1 MTDKKLTLKQAKFL
15 DVYFETGNGTEA
27 AMQAYDCKDRMSAR
41 NVANENLAKLGNIV
55 RLMMEER
62 GLTLPLLIDTVKGA
76 TEAKKLDDLSG
87 EKVPDHLTR
96 LKAVQVAGKWLGL
109 EKERDYNTAVQVNI
123 GEMGVKIST
132 YDSNRITSEP
142 EASI

>member
-27 AMQAYDCKDRMSAR
+27 AMQAYDCDRITAR
-41 NVANENLAKLGNIV
+41 SISTENLAKPYLKEIV

-62 GLTLPLLIDTVKGA
+62 GLTLPLLIDTVKNA
-76 TEAKKLDDLSG
+76 TDAKRLDDLSG
-87 EKVPDHLTR
+87 EKVPDHLVR
-96 LKAVQVAGKWLGL
+96 LRAVQVAGKWLGL

-123 GEMGVKIST
+123 GGIIGNKQQEYGI
-132 YDSNRITSEP
+132 
-142 EASI
+142 